1 MNRIYRVIID
11 RRLGRA
17 CVASEL
23 ARKTGSASGSTVR
36 RSVPMLAVL
45 AAALQWTGGQAL
57 AACTPDPPP
66 DGGTVSCTGTAT
78 SQADPNNFYAYGNNL
93 DITVQPGTLMSATNS
108 SYSLIWEGTGLR
120 LVNFGIIDAG
130 AFGAQQASGIAI
142 GFPGFP
148 TGGAVSIRNEQTIR
162 GTFGGSYG
170 FEGMALQVTNQGSTT
185 IVNNSL
191 IETGGSAPD
200 ALVAA
205 VYGGSEVNFTNNGTI
220 IGRMAFESSNGDRFL
235 NNGTINGSVSLGNG
249 NDTFTA
255 VSGSRLEASTP
266 TAPAYSLFTPTTP
279 SIELKFAATG
289 TVDAGDGSD
298 ALVLQNSAT
307 SPGSGTG
314 GPVSTISA
322 SRYLNF
328 ERLIVNSGT
337 WVLNGAVVSDITSL
351 NGGLAI
357 FNNAGAFGTAISANG
372 GAIEPSVDGLTLSP
386 NISLAAGLTVQ
397 GDNSLTLSGT
407 LTGNGGLVK
416 NGGGTLTLAGNNN
429 FSGGLVLND
438 GGLTLGSANS
448 LGSGLFIVGGPASLN
463 APFTGTLNNPVQLG
477 SALTVHSTGTLT
489 LGGPIAGGGSLTLGS
504 GNLALAGANNY
515 TGGTVLNGGTIDV
528 ATSGALGSGA
538 LTVSGLGAL
547 TGAAGVVLG
556 NDVVLDSTLRF
567 AAGGSGGALTLDGRI
582 SGAGGISVAGAPG
595 LTLNGANDFG
605 GGLNLGGGVLTV
617 GNDQA
622 LGTGSVTVS
631 AISALAA
638 NTAVSLANDIRINA
652 DLGIGGAN
660 DLTLTG
666 TLSGGGDIVKSG
678 TGTLTLTGANTY
690 FGGITVA
697 GGTLQANNGTGSATG
712 GGSVVVQSGGRLAG
726 GGRVGGDVVVESG
739 GVLAP
744 GASAGA
750 MGTLAVGGD
759 MSLLA
764 GSRLDFQFGTPGADF
779 GTAGQSD
786 SVSVAGNL
794 SITPGATL
802 DVADASGFGPGVYR
816 LIDYAGTLAPGSTL
830 ALGSMP
836 AGTTLS
842 IQNLSADKR
851 FMLVNTTGMT
861 LNFWNANGLASPTQA
876 GGGTGTWSNTE
887 AAWTDAAGSATVPMQ
902 PQPGFAVFS
911 GAAGTVTVDNT
922 PGAVQ
927 ATGMQFASSGYTL
940 AGDALTLVGT
950 GGGARA
956 EVRVGDGG
964 AGSAGYVATIGNAVA
979 GSAGLVKTGAGTL
992 VLGGTNGYTGGTAVQ
1007 AGTLSVSADAN
1018 LGAAGGGIALD
1029 GGRLQVTGTGF
1040 TGTTR
1045 GIDIGAA
1052 GGEIEVVDAGLN
1064 LAAGGALSGGGA
1076 LRKSGEGTLTLA
1088 GASSY
1093 TGATTVAAGT
1103 LRMGAAAVLPS
1114 SARVTLADRAG
1125 AALDLNGFDQT
1136 IGSLAGGGSAG
1147 GELRLGSATL
1157 STGGDDSSST
1167 FGGTIGGAGGL
1178 LKQGSGNFTLTG
1190 ASSHAGAT
1198 QVAAGTLSAG
1208 AANVLSAKSAHG
1220 VSAGA
1225 TLDLAGFSQT
1235 VGALANAGTV
1245 SLVGSAPGT
1254 TLTVRGAYTGSN
1266 GVLRLGTVLGAAD
1279 PSDRLVLDGA
1289 GATAS
1294 GRTTVR
1300 IANLGGLGALTSGD
1314 GIEVV
1319 SARNGATTTAQTTKD
1334 AFALDG
1340 GHVDAGAYEYRL
1352 YAADANGAG
1361 ENWYLRS
1368 SLPGSPG
1375 GAAPLPTYRVEVPL
1389 HAALPQQLRQG
1400 NLAMLGS
1407 LALRGGADDD
1417 AGTPPAARNDAGGS
1431 SSNAD
1436 GMDERRRR
1444 AWGRLISAD
1453 IDIAQRGTVGAR
1465 SDGRLHGFQA
1475 GTDLWADTRW
1485 RTGVY
1490 VGQLEGDIRVSGD
1503 ARGLAGLAVGSNDL
1517 RSRYL
1522 GAYATWRGDQG
1533 WYADAVLQAGQH
1545 RYGARPVA
1553 SFGSS
1558 GKGESLLASVEVG
1571 KAFELGGGWRVEPQ
1585 LQLIH
1590 QRLDL
1595 DAASISGARIAQ
1607 SPDDGL
1613 IVRAGVRVKG
1623 EIATAAGRL
1632 QPYGRFNVFHASG
1645 GADVAQFLSLAGSTA
1660 IRSET
1665 GATSTELAGG
1675 MTLAVGERTAV
1686 YAELGKLWASG
1697 GGARVKSALNA
1708 SLGVRVRW

>member
-1 MNRIYRVIID
+1 MNRIYRVIFD

-57 AACTPDPPP
+57 AACTPDTPP
-66 DGGTVSCTGTAT
+66 DGATVSCTGTAT

-93 DITVQPGTLMSATNS
+93 DITVQPGTLMSATNA
-108 SYSLIWEGTGLR
+108 SYSLLLEGSGLR

-130 AFGAQQASGIAI
+130 AFGAQQASGIAV
-142 GFPGFP
+142 GFPGSP
-148 TGGAVSIRNEQTIR
+148 TWGPVNIRNEGWIR
-162 GTFGGSYG
+162 GTFDGSYG
-170 FEGMALQVTNQGSTT
+170 FEGMALQVTNQGTTT

-191 IETGGSAPD
+191 METGGSAPD

-205 VYGGSEVNFTNNGTI
+205 VYGGGRVDFTNNGTI
-220 IGRMAFESSNGDRFL
+220 TGRVAFESSTGNRFV
-235 NNGTINGSVSLGNG
+235 NNGTVNGSVSLGNGNGFG

-255 VSGSRLEASTP
+255 VSGSRLQASTP
-266 TAPAYSLFTPTTP
+266 TAPAYSLFTPTMPTT
-279 SIELKFAATG
+279 ELKFAATG
-289 TVDAGDGSD
+289 TVDAGDGFD

-314 GPVSTISA
+314 GPVSGVSA
-322 SRYLNF
+322 SQYLNF
-328 ERLIVNSGT
+328 EQLIVNSGT
-337 WVLNGAVVSDITSL
+337 WVLNGAVVSSITSL

-357 FNNAGAFGTAISANG
+357 FDNAGAFGTVGISANG
-372 GAIEPSVDGLTLSP
+372 GAIQPAVGGLTLSP
-386 NISLAAGLTVQ
+386 NINLVAGLTVQ
-397 GDNSLTLSGT
+397 GGNSLTLGGT

-416 NGGGTLTLAGNNN
+416 NGSGTLTLAGNNN

-438 GGLTLGSANS
+438 GGLTLGSASS
-448 LGSGLFIVGGPASLN
+448 LGSGLFIVGGPATLN
-463 APFTGTLNNPVQLG
+463 TGFTGTLNNPVQLG
-477 SALTVHSTGTLT
+477 SALTVQGTGTLT

-504 GNLALAGANNY
+504 GILALAGANNY
-515 TGGTVLNGGTIDV
+515 TGGTVLNAGTIDV
-528 ATSGALGSGA
+528 ATSSALGSGA
-538 LTVSGLGAL
+538 LTVSGIGAL

-556 NDVVLDSTLRF
+556 NEVVLDSTLLF
-567 AAGGSGGALTLDGRI
+567 AAGGSGGALTLNGRI
-582 SGAGGISVAGAPG
+582 SGAGGISLAGAPG

-605 GGLNLGGGVLTV
+605 GGLNLGGGALTV
-617 GNDQA
+617 GNDLA

-678 TGTLTLTGANTY
+678 AGTLTLTGANTS

-712 GGSVVVQSGGRLAG
+712 GGIVVVQSGGRLAG
-726 GGRVGGDVVVESG
+726 GGRVGGDVVVGSG

-759 MSLLA
+759 ISLLA

-779 GTAGQSD
+779 ATAGQSD

-830 ALGSMP
+830 ALGSTP
-836 AGTTLS
+836 AGSTLM

-851 FMLVNTTGMT
+851 LMLVNTTGMT

-902 PQPGFAVFS
+902 PQPGFAIFS
-911 GAAGTVTVDNT
+911 GAAGTVTVDDT
-922 PGAVQ
+922 PGVVQ

-940 AGDALTLVGT
+940 AGDALTLVGP

-964 AGSAGYVATIGNAVA
+964 AGSAGYIATIGNAVE
-979 GSAGLVKTGAGTL
+979 GSAGLVKTGVGTL

-1040 TGTTR
+1040 TATTR

-1052 GGEIEVVDAGLN
+1052 GGEIEVVEANLD

-1093 TGATTVAAGT
+1093 TGATTIAAGT
-1103 LRMGAAAVLPS
+1103 LRMGAAGVLGAG
-1114 SARVTLADRAG
+1114 ARVTLADHAG
-1125 AALDLNGFDQT
+1125 ATLDLDGFDQT

-1147 GELRLGSATL
+1147 GALRLGSATL
-1157 STGGDDSSST
+1157 TTGGDNGST
-1167 FGGTIGGAGGL
+1167 RFAGTVEGAGSL
-1178 LKQGSGNFTLTG
+1178 VKQGSGHFTL
-1190 ASSHAGAT
+1190 AGAATHTGTT

-1208 AANVLSAKSAHG
+1208 AANVLSAASAHS
-1220 VSAGA
+1220 VAAGA

-1235 VGALANAGTV
+1235 VGALANSGTV
-1245 SLVGSAPGT
+1245 SLAGSTPGT
-1254 TLTVRGAYTGSN
+1254 TLTVRGAYTGHG
-1266 GVLRLGTVLGAAD
+1266 GVLRLGTLLGAD
-1279 PSDRLVLDGA
+1279 GPSDRLVLDGA
-1289 GATAS
+1289 GASAS
-1294 GRTTVR
+1294 GRTTLQIV
-1300 IANLGGLGALTSGD
+1300 NLGGLGALTSGN
-1314 GIEVV
+1314 GIEVI

-1334 AFALDG
+1334 AFALAG

-1352 YAADANGAG
+1352 HAADANGAG
-1361 ENWYLRS
+1361 ESWYLRS
-1368 SLPGSPG
+1368 TLPGSGNGP
-1375 GAAPLPTYRVEVPL
+1375 ALPTPLYRVEVPL
-1389 HAALPQQLRQG
+1389 HAALAQQLRQG

-1407 LALRGGADDD
+1407 LALRGGED
-1417 AGTPPAARNDAGGS
+1417 AVRAPSNDAG
-1431 SSNAD
+1431 
-1436 GMDERRRR
+1436 ERTEDPGARLRR
-1444 AWGRLISAD
+1444 AWGRVISTD
-1453 IDIAQRGTVGAR
+1453 VDVAQCGTVGAR

-1475 GTDLWADTRW
+1475 GTDLWAGTRW
-1485 RTGVY
+1485 RAGVY
-1490 VGQLEGDIRVSGD
+1490 VGQLEGDVQVHGD
-1503 ARGLAGLAVGSNDL
+1503 ARGLLGLHVGGNDL

-1522 GAYATWRGDQG
+1522 GAYATWRGDGG

-1545 RYGARPVA
+1545 RYSVQPLAA
-1553 SFGSS
+1553 LGSS
-1558 GKGESLLASVEVG
+1558 GKGKSLLASVEVG
-1571 KAFELGGGWRVEPQ
+1571 KAFDLGGGWRVEPQ

-1590 QRLDL
+1590 QQLDL
-1595 DAASISGARIAQ
+1595 DRTAIAGAWVAQ

-1613 IVRAGVRVKG
+1613 IVRAGVRVQG
-1623 EIATAAGRL
+1623 EIATGAGRL
-1632 QPYGRFNVFHASG
+1632 QPYGRLNVFHASG
-1645 GADVAQFLSLAGSTA
+1645 GADVAQFLSLGGSTA
-1660 IRSET
+1660 IWSET
-1665 GATSTELAGG
+1665 GSTSTELAGG
-1675 MTLAVGERTAV
+1675 MTLSVGDRTSV

-1697 GGARVKSALNA
+1697 GGARVKSSLNA
-1708 SLGVRVRW
+1708 SVGVRVRW